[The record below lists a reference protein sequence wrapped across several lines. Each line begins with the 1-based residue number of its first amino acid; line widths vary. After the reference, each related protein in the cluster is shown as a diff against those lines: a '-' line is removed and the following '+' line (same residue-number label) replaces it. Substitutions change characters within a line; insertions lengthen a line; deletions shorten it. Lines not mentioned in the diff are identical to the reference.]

1 MLKTIT
7 SFFQDKEV
15 SSGKKAR
22 PEHAMHL
29 AASALLIEAGR
40 SDFDLSA
47 EEIQHVTKLLGKHF
61 ELNAEDVAAL
71 VALGIEEAED
81 AISLHPYIK
90 VINDS
95 CSDAEKIQLV
105 ELMWQVAY
113 SDNIKDK
120 YEEHMIRK
128 VADLL
133 YLSHSEFI
141 KARHKAEEIAAN

>member
-1 MLKTIT
+1 MLKIIKT
-7 SFFQDKEV
+7 FFQSQQDNKDKEV
-15 SSGKKAR
+15 R

-29 AASALLIEAGR
+29 AASALLIEVGR

-47 EEIQHVTKLLGKHF
+47 EEIQHVTQLLGKHF
-61 ELNAEDVAAL
+61 KLNAEDIAAL
-71 VALGIEEAED
+71 VELGIEEAES

-90 VINDS
+90 IINDS

-128 VADLL
+128 VAELL

-141 KARHKAEEIAAN
+141 QSRHKAEKISAV